1 MKGARQHFHSVKQR
15 YTGSDWKTRQ
25 RCVLVQ
31 QAAQRDTCPPSA
43 DFAHCGSP
51 GKYQLHTTV
60 TMHEFFPF
68 QRKIQKRTLPNL
80 QVLSV
85 YKNKL
90 AAGPTKS
97 GFSKE
102 NFDTNGS
109 IRSFL
114 IEVQKTSRV
123 TAHIGKPVQGMPVAP
138 LDWSN
143 T

>member
-1 MKGARQHFHSVKQR
+1 MPLIFPFKNLLQNSDSMKGGRQHFHSVKQR
-15 YTGSDWKTRQ
+15 YTRSDWKTRQ
-25 RCVLVQ
+25 RCMLVQ

-51 GKYQLHTTV
+51 SKYQLHTTV

-102 NFDTNGS
+102 NFDTGDKWKH
-109 IRSFL
+109 
-114 IEVQKTSRV
+114 QKL
-123 TAHIGKPVQGMPVAP
+123 P
-138 LDWSN
+138 N
-143 T
+143 

>member
-1 MKGARQHFHSVKQR
+1 MPLIFPFKNLLQNSDSRKGGRQHFHSVKQR

-25 RCVLVQ
+25 RCMLVQ

-43 DFAHCGSP
+43 DFAHSGSP

-97 GFSKE
+97 ELSKE
-102 NFDTNGS
+102 NFDTGDKWKH
-109 IRSFL
+109 
-114 IEVQKTSRV
+114 QKL
-123 TAHIGKPVQGMPVAP
+123 P
-138 LDWSN
+138 N
-143 T
+143 

>member
-1 MKGARQHFHSVKQR
+1 MPLIFPFKNLLQNSDSRKGARQHFHSVKQR
-15 YTGSDWKTRQ
+15 YTRSDWKTRQ
-25 RCVLVQ
+25 RCMLVQ

-97 GFSKE
+97 ELSKE
-102 NFDTNGS
+102 NFDTGDKWKH
-109 IRSFL
+109 
-114 IEVQKTSRV
+114 QKL
-123 TAHIGKPVQGMPVAP
+123 P
-138 LDWSN
+138 N
-143 T
+143 